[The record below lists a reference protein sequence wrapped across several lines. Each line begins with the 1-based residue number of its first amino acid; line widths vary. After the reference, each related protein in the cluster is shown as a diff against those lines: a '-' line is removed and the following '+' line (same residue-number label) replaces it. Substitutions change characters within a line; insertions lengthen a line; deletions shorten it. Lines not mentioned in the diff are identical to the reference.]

1 MGRISLKTPLSRLDL
16 PKRCIVHF
24 SKYDIETLG
33 DLVNNQ
39 RSYLCKFR
47 NIGKSTMKIWDEFLE
62 EHGLHFEMTESELA
76 AYESSLNNGD
86 NADSDIQDPVECTTI
101 SEIDS
106 NINWEQREWE
116 LATQI
121 FRDSLAKETLWLCY
135 IDSAV
140 CQGEK
145 AIKIAKAF
153 IDKYKEDANRK

>member
-1 MGRISLKTPLSRLDL
+1 MKKISLNTPLHKIKL

-62 EHGLHFEMTESELA
+62 EHGLHFEMSESEMD

-86 NADSDIQDPVECTTI
+86 NADSEIQDPAESTTI
-101 SEIDS
+101 SE
-106 NINWEQREWE
+106 INWEQREWE

-121 FRDSLAKETLWLCY
+121 FRDSLAKENLSLCN

-140 CQGEK
+140 WQGEK

-153 IDKYKEDANRK
+153 IDKYKEEMGNN

>member
-1 MGRISLKTPLSRLDL
+1 MKKISLNTPLHKIKL

-76 AYESSLNNGD
+76 AYEFSLNNGD

-121 FRDSLAKETLWLCY
+121 FRDSLAKENLSLCN

-140 CQGEK
+140 WQGEK

-153 IDKYKEDANRK
+153 IDKYKEEMDNN

>member
-1 MGRISLKTPLSRLDL
+1 MKKISLNTPLHKIKL

-76 AYESSLNNGD
+76 AYESSLNNGN
-86 NADSDIQDPVECTTI
+86 NADSDIQDTAECATI
-101 SEIDS
+101 SELCG

-116 LATQI
+116 LASEI
-121 FRDSLAKETLWLCY
+121 LRDSLSKENLSLCN
-135 IDSAV
+135 INSAV
-140 CQGEK
+140 YQGEK
-145 AIKIAKAF
+145 AIRIAKAF
-153 IDKYKEDANRK
+153 IDKYKEEMGNN

>member
-1 MGRISLKTPLSRLDL
+1 MKKISLNTPLHKIKL

-33 DLVNNQ
+33 DLVKNQ
-39 RSYLCKFR
+39 RSYVCKFR

-62 EHGLHFEMTESELA
+62 EHGLHFEMSESELA

-86 NADSDIQDPVECTTI
+86 NADSDIQNPIECTTI

-121 FRDSLAKETLWLCY
+121 VSDSLAKETLWLCC

-153 IDKYKEDANRK
+153 IDKYKEEIGNN

>member
-1 MGRISLKTPLSRLDL
+1 MKKISLNTPLHKIKL

-62 EHGLHFEMTESELA
+62 EHGLHFEMSESEMD
-76 AYESSLNNGD
+76 AYESSLNNGN
-86 NADSDIQDPVECTTI
+86 NADSDIQDTAECATI
-101 SEIDS
+101 SELCG

-116 LATQI
+116 LASEI
-121 FRDSLAKETLWLCY
+121 LRDSLSKENLSLCN
-135 IDSAV
+135 INSAV
-140 CQGEK
+140 YQGEK
-145 AIKIAKAF
+145 AIRIAKAF
-153 IDKYKEDANRK
+153 IDKYKEEMGNN

>member
-1 MGRISLKTPLSRLDL
+1 MGKISLNTPVSELNL
-16 PKRCIVHF
+16 PKRCISH
-24 SKYDIETLG
+24 YYNGWPNTLR
-33 DLVNNQ
+33 DVVSNPKIRLYKI
-39 RSYLCKFR
+39 RH
-47 NIGKSTMKIWDEFLE
+47 IGKSVMSMWDDFLE
-62 EHGLHFEMTESELA
+62 ENGLHFDMSESEMD

-86 NADSDIQDPVECTTI
+86 NADSDIQVPVECATI
-101 SEIDS
+101 SEVGGD
-106 NINWEQREWE
+106 INWEQREWE

-121 FRDSLAKETLWLCY
+121 FRDSLAKENLTLCY

>member
-39 RSYLCKFR
+39 RGYLCKFR

-62 EHGLHFEMTESELA
+62 EHNLHFDMSESEMD

-86 NADSDIQDPVECTTI
+86 NADTDIQDPVECATI
-101 SEIDS
+101 SEVGCD
-106 NINWEQREWE
+106 INWEQREWE

-121 FRDSLAKETLWLCY
+121 FRDSLAKENLTLCY

-153 IDKYKEDANRK
+153 IDKYKEDANKK

>member
-1 MGRISLKTPLSRLDL
+1 MKKISLNTPLHKIKL

-62 EHGLHFEMTESELA
+62 EHGLHFEMSESEMD

-101 SEIDS
+101 SEIGR
-106 NINWEQREWE
+106 NVNWEQREWE

-121 FRDSLAKETLWLCY
+121 FRDSLAKETLWLCC

-153 IDKYKEDANRK
+153 IDKYKEEMGNN

>member
-16 PKRCIVHF
+16 PKRCVWHF
-24 SKYDIETLG
+24 SNDRLETLG
-33 DLVNNQ
+33 DVVSFP
-39 RSYLCKFR
+39 RSYLCRIR
-47 NIGKSTMKIWDEFLE
+47 NIGNLTMSMWDDFLE
-62 EHGLHFEMTESELA
+62 KNGLHFEMSESEMD

-86 NADSDIQDPVECTTI
+86 NADSDIQVPVECATI
-101 SEIDS
+101 SEVGGD
-106 NINWEQREWE
+106 INWEQREWE

-121 FRDSLAKETLWLCY
+121 FRDSLAKENLSLCY

-153 IDKYKEDANRK
+153 IDKYKEEMGNN

>member
-1 MGRISLKTPLSRLDL
+1 MKKISLNTPLHKIKL

-62 EHGLHFEMTESELA
+62 EHGLHFEMSESEMD

-106 NINWEQREWE
+106 NINWEQREWK

-121 FRDSLAKETLWLCY
+121 FRDSLAKETLWLCC

-153 IDKYKEDANRK
+153 IDKYKEEMGNN